1 MDDREKPAVRPTPD
15 ECPMASPT
23 EAEGALYDPP
33 RRTGRTELEGPP
45 Q

>member
-1 MDDREKPAVRPTPD
+1 MNDREKPAVRLAHD
-15 ECPMASPT
+15 ECPMADPT

-33 RRTGRTELEGPP
+33 AHRRTELEGPP

>member
-1 MDDREKPAVRPTPD
+1 MNDREKPAVRLAHD
-15 ECPMASPT
+15 ECPMADPT

-33 RRTGRTELEGPP
+33 RRTGRTELEGPA